1 MNVFKRFANIVSAN
15 VNSALDKMEDPK
27 KMINLMI
34 DQMEETAIEARAS
47 LAEKTA
53 TLTTLSRQV
62 KETEEAIGRWA
73 DRARLAVEKDNDALA
88 REAIMEKRK
97 LEEQLKGLKESMSMM
112 DGIIVS
118 LKDQLGEIEAKL
130 GEMKAKR
137 NDLANRA
144 AAAKEKMR
152 NNETLK
158 SADGDDF
165 ARRFEELQ
173 ARIERWEAEAN
184 IACGGSKASKST
196 RETFE
201 EMEADK
207 AVEDELAAL
216 KAAAG
221 KTEAK

>member
-53 TLTTLSRQV
+53 TLTTLSRQI

-97 LEEQLKGLKESMSMM
+97 LEEQLKGLKESMSTM

-144 AAAKEKMR
+144 AAAKEK
-152 NNETLK
+152 
-158 SADGDDF
+158 
-165 ARRFEELQ
+165 
-173 ARIERWEAEAN
+173 IE
-184 IACGGSKASKST
+184 
-196 RETFE
+196 
-201 EMEADK
+201 
-207 AVEDELAAL
+207 
-216 KAAAG
+216 AAG
-221 KTEAK
+221 GKAEVI